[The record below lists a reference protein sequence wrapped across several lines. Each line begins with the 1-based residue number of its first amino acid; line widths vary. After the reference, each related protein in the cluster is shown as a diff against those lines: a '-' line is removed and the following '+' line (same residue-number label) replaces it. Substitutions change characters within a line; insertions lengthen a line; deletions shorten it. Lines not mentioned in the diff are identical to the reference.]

1 LCCVK
6 GLLTLNLR
14 FVQLATAVCTH
25 NVMNTC
31 YAGLFQPMFWSN
43 GFAQPVG
50 LMRFKKCKPTIG
62 FVYIW
67 PKYELKQSE
76 TTQANI
82 YKVPSTRTA
91 LIVWY
96 QLNLYLA

>member
-1 LCCVK
+1 
-6 GLLTLNLR
+6 
-14 FVQLATAVCTH
+14 
-25 NVMNTC
+25 
-31 YAGLFQPMFWSN
+31 MFWSN

-50 LMRFKKCKPTIG
+50 LMRFKKCKLTIG

-82 YKVPSTRTA
+82 YKVAYRPP
-91 LIVWY
+91 V
-96 QLNLYLA
+96 QLSSCGISFTFI